1 MYVPPLHPSNNFD
14 SYVSGEVMIHP
25 TAVVAPGVLLQASP
39 NGRIIIGAGVCIGMG
54 TILHAYE
61 GTLEVEAGVNLGA
74 GVLVVGQAKIGA
86 NACIGSMSTILNY
99 SIEPKQVIAPG
110 SLIGGESPQFAA
122 AKNDIALEAN
132 STLEASGDSAQSP
145 SDTNSEPQ
153 TAEDSGSKVY
163 GQAQL
168 NRVLSSMLPHRQPLS
183 RLLPGS
189 KSPSDQT

>member
-14 SYVSGEVMIHP
+14 SYVSGEVIIHP

-74 GVLVVGQAKIGA
+74 GVLVVGEAKIGT
-86 NACIGSMSTILNY
+86 NACVGSMSTILNY
-99 SIEPKQVIAPG
+99 SIEPKQVVAPG
-110 SLIGGESPQFAA
+110 SLITGEGLQVAA
-122 AKNDIALEAN
+122 AKNE
-132 STLEASGDSAQSP
+132 DSAQTT
-145 SDTNSEPQ
+145 DTNSAPASEPP
-153 TAEDSGSKVY
+153 AEDAGPKVY

-168 NRVLSSMLPHRQPLS
+168 NRVLSSMLPHRQSLSRPLS
-183 RLLPGS
+183 DS
-189 KSPSDQT
+189 KTPYH